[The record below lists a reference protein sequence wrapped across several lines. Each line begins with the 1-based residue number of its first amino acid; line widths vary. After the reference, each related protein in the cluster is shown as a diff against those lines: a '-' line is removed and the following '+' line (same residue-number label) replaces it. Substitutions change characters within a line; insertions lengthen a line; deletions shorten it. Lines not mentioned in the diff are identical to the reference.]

1 MYKESA
7 RTETLTHGKL
17 PRLITPPPGP
27 NARRVVEGD
36 RRHLSPSYTRSY
48 PLVARRGLGALV
60 EDVDGN
66 TFLDF
71 TAGIAVVA
79 TGHCHPE
86 VVAAVQRQAAELIH
100 MSCTDFYYE
109 GMVELA
115 QKLEAVSPGSESKK
129 VYFGNSGTEAIEAA
143 IKLARYHTRRE
154 KIIAFYG
161 AFHGRTLGSL
171 SLTASKAVQRTGFGS
186 LLSGVFHVPYAN
198 PYRCPYGHQP
208 QECCTDCA
216 KFIERELFKKIVD
229 PQEVAAI
236 IAEPIQGEGGY
247 VPGPAEFLRDLQS
260 ICRRHGILFITDEV
274 QSGMGRTGKWWAGD
288 HAGLEPD
295 ILCVAKGIAS
305 GLPLSATIARSSVM
319 DWKPGAHAS
328 TFGANPVSVA
338 AALVTLRLVQ
348 NQYMENARRM
358 GEYILGRLLGWRDK
372 FRIVGDVRGKGL
384 MIGVEIVADRETKE
398 PAPKL
403 RDSIENLAFAK
414 GLLVLG
420 AGANTI
426 RLAPPLVIDEEQA
439 DFAIDTLEA
448 CIREAE
454 GPSLGGTNQ

>member
-1 MYKESA
+1 MPKESS
-7 RTETLTHGKL
+7 RTQTLAHSKL
-17 PRLITPPPGP
+17 PRLITPLPGP
-27 NARRVVEGD
+27 NAKRVVELD
-36 RRHLSPSYTRSY
+36 RRYISPSYTRSY

-60 EDVDGN
+60 EDADGN

-71 TAGIAVVA
+71 NAGIAVVA

-115 QKLEAVSPGSESKK
+115 QKLEEISPGSESKK

-161 AFHGRTLGSL
+161 AFHGRTMGSL
-171 SLTASKAVQRTGFGS
+171 SLTASKAVQRTRFGS

-198 PYRCPYGHQP
+198 PYRCPYGHPP
-208 QECCTDCA
+208 QDCCTDCA
-216 KFIERELFKKIVD
+216 KFIERVLFTKIVD

-236 IAEPIQGEGGY
+236 IVEPIQGEGGY
-247 VPGPAEFLRDLQS
+247 VPGPAEFLKDLQR
-260 ICRRHGILFITDEV
+260 ICREHGILLITDEV

-288 HAGLEPD
+288 HAGIEPD

-305 GLPLSATIARSSVM
+305 GLPLSATIARSGVM

-328 TFGANPVSVA
+328 TFGGNPVSVA

-348 NQYMENARRM
+348 DHYMENARRM
-358 GEYILGRLLGWRDK
+358 GEYIFGRLSEWPDK

-384 MIGVEIVADRETKE
+384 MIGIEIVADRDTKE
-398 PAPKL
+398 PAPKF
-403 RDSIENLAFAK
+403 RDSIEDLAFSK

-420 AGANTI
+420 AGPNVI
-426 RLAPPLVIDEEQA
+426 RLAPPLLIDEEQA
-439 DFAIDTLEA
+439 DFAISTLEA
-448 CIREAE
+448 CIRETE
-454 GPSLGGTNQ
+454 SLVSAN

>member
-1 MYKESA
+1 MYNWHMVQDSA
-7 RTETLTHGKL
+7 RTETLAQGKL
-17 PRLITPPPGP
+17 PRLVTALPGTHAKRVI
-27 NARRVVEGD
+27 ARD
-36 RRHLSPSYTRSY
+36 RQHISPSYTRSY
-48 PLVARRGLGALV
+48 PLVAKRGFGALV

-86 VVAAVQRQAAELIH
+86 VMAAIQRQAAELIH

-115 QKLEAVSPGSESKK
+115 EKLESISPGNEPKR

-143 IKLARYHTRRE
+143 IKLARYHTGRE

-161 AFHGRTLGSL
+161 AFHGRTMGSL
-171 SLTASKAVQRTGFGS
+171 SLTASKAVQRTGFGT
-186 LLSGVFHVPYAN
+186 LLSGVFHAPYAN
-198 PYRCPYGHQP
+198 PYRCPYGHP
-208 QECCTDCA
+208 SRECCTDCA
-216 KFIERELFKKIVD
+216 KFIERELFRKIVD

-236 IAEPIQGEGGY
+236 IVEPIQGEGGY
-247 VPGPAEFLRDLQS
+247 LPGPAEFLQDLQR
-260 ICRRHGILFITDEV
+260 ICRENGILLITDEV

-288 HAGLEPD
+288 HAGIEPD

-319 DWKPGAHAS
+319 NWRPGAHAS
-328 TFGANPVSVA
+328 TFGANPVAVA
-338 AALVTLRLVQ
+338 AALATIRLIRD
-348 NQYMENARRM
+348 QYMENARRV
-358 GEYILGRLLGWRDK
+358 GEYMLARLSGWRET
-372 FRIVGDVRGKGL
+372 FRIVGDIRGKGL
-384 MIGVEIVADRETKE
+384 MIGIEIVADQKAKE

-403 RDSIENLAFAK
+403 RDAIENLAFSK

-439 DFAIDTLEA
+439 DFAMNVLEA

-454 GPSLGGTNQ
+454 TLI

>member
-1 MYKESA
+1 MAPDSA
-7 RTETLTHGKL
+7 RTETLAQGKL
-17 PRLITPPPGP
+17 PRLITSLPGP
-27 NARRVVEGD
+27 NAKRVIERD
-36 RRHLSPSYTRSY
+36 RQHISPSYTRSY
-48 PLVARRGLGALV
+48 PLVAKRGFGALV

-86 VVAAVQRQAAELIH
+86 VVAAVRRQASELIH

-115 QKLEAVSPGSESKK
+115 EKLESISPGSESKT

-143 IKLARYHTRRE
+143 IKLARYHTGRE

-161 AFHGRTLGSL
+161 AFHGRTMGSL
-171 SLTASKAVQRTGFGS
+171 SLTASKAVQRTGFGT
-186 LLSGVFHVPYAN
+186 LLSGVFHAPYAN
-198 PYRCPYGHQP
+198 PYRCAYGHQP
-208 QECCTDCA
+208 RECCTDCA

-229 PQEVAAI
+229 PHEVAALI
-236 IAEPIQGEGGY
+236 VEPIQGEGGY
-247 VPGPAEFLRDLQS
+247 VPGPPEFLRDLQR
-260 ICRRHGILFITDEV
+260 ICRENGILLITDEV

-288 HAGLEPD
+288 HAGIEPD

-305 GLPLSATIARSSVM
+305 GLPLSAMIARSSVM
-319 DWKPGAHAS
+319 NWRPGAHAS
-328 TFGANPVSVA
+328 TFGANPVAVA
-338 AALVTLRLVQ
+338 AALVTIRLLRDR
-348 NQYMENARRM
+348 YMDNARRV
-358 GEYILGRLLGWRDK
+358 GEFIFGRLSGWREK
-372 FRIVGDVRGKGL
+372 FSIVGDVRGKGL
-384 MIGVEIVADRETKE
+384 MIGVEIVADQKAKE

-403 RDSIENLAFAK
+403 RDAIENLAFSK

-426 RLAPPLVIDEEQA
+426 RLAPPLIIDEEQA
-439 DFAIDTLEA
+439 DFAVNVLEA

-454 GPSLGGTNQ
+454 ALV